1 MSDYH
6 AIASPSSAEKWL
18 ACANSLAAELGQPDT
33 AGAAADLGTDKHELL
48 TMCLAGDGD
57 TSLYLG
63 LPMPKGNVVD
73 EAFAADVQNVV
84 DNVRARIQNY
94 ENLGYR
100 VEMDLEQDVPI
111 GHITGEKGAT
121 GRADVVLRVYVPNGH
136 HFIDVIDA
144 KFGYSEVSAE
154 GNPQLKMYAAG
165 VIEKYALTDE
175 FDQVQL
181 VIEQPARSKES
192 IESGGFLVSDL
203 LLWVE
208 EVAAPAARKALANR
222 DRKAEGGEILFSEFG
237 VTEKGCQWCKA
248 AAVCPARVAHVEEAI
263 GADFETVSE
272 HLDSEDEAHALAE
285 LIPVEELA
293 SKFEALEIIEDW
305 IKAVRAR
312 IEFELLAGKKIPGV
326 KLVAGKKGNRQWAS
340 DEEAEAMLKKF
351 RVKEVQMYSFK
362 LLGPKPILEVM
373 KDRPRQLKHIEALI
387 VQPNGKPHVAL
398 DSDKRPALEIKP
410 VEDGFDTEELC

>member
-33 AGAAADLGTDKHELL
+33 AGAAADLGTDKHSLL
-48 TMCLAGDGD
+48 TDCLTFD
-57 TSLYLG
+57 TYAAVYLG
-63 LPMPKGNVVD
+63 RTMGKGHKVD

-111 GHITGEKGAT
+111 DHITGEKGAT
-121 GRADVVLRVYVPNGH
+121 GRADVVLRCLDHGVVGH
-136 HFIDVIDA
+136 IDVIDA

-154 GNPQLKMYAAG
+154 DNPQLKMYAAG
-165 VIEKYALTDE
+165 VVEKYALTDE
-175 FDQVQL
+175 FEFVNL

-192 IESGGFLVSDL
+192 IESAPIAVSDL
-203 LLWVE
+203 LLWVDD
-208 EVAAPAARKALANR
+208 VAAERSRLALYIRQSALEMPGVYKLIPENF
-222 DRKAEGGEILFSEFG
+222 K

-248 AAVCPARVAHVEEAI
+248 AAVCPARIKHVEETI
-263 GADFETVSE
+263 GCDFQTLETTSP
-272 HLDSEDEAHALAE
+272 DAS
-285 LIPVEELA
+285 LIPVDQLA
-293 SKFEALEIIEDW
+293 TKFASLEVVEDW

-312 IEFELLAGKKIPGV
+312 IEFELLSGRLLPGLKV
-326 KLVAGKKGNRQWAS
+326 VAGKRGNRQWVS

-351 RVKEVQMYSFK
+351 RVKLDQMYSFK

-387 VQPNGKPHVAL
+387 VQPAGKPHVAL

>member
-18 ACANSLAAELGQPDT
+18 ACPNSLAAEVGQPDT
-33 AGAAADLGTDKHELL
+33 AGAAADLGTDKHSLL
-48 TMCLAGDGD
+48 TDCLFLGTDA
-57 TSLYLG
+57 SLYIG
-63 LPMPKGNVVD
+63 RIMGRGHKVD

-84 DNVRARIQNY
+84 DNVRARIKNY

-100 VEMDLEQDVPI
+100 VEMDLEQEVPI
-111 GHITGEKGAT
+111 DHITGEQNAT
-121 GRADVVLRVYVPNGH
+121 GRADIVLRVYTKLGNWAE
-136 HFIDVIDA
+136 VIDA
-144 KFGYSEVSAE
+144 KFGYSEVQPE
-154 GNPQLKMYAAG
+154 TPQLKLYGAG
-165 VIEKYALTDE
+165 VVEKFALTDD
-175 FDQVQL
+175 FDFITC

-192 IESGGFLVSDL
+192 IEAPAIKTADL
-203 LLWVE
+203 LQWVE
-208 EVAAPAARKALANR
+208 EIAKPAAQKALLIR
-222 DRKAEGGEILFSEFG
+222 SMVGERALKTEDFK

-248 AAVCPARVAHVEEAI
+248 AAVCPARVAHVEEVIAASFEDI
-263 GADFETVSE
+263 GDMTKDGIALVADLIEPESLGAKFE
-272 HLDSEDEAHALAE
+272 HLE
-285 LIPVEELA
+285 V
-293 SKFEALEIIEDW
+293 IEDW

-312 IEFELLAGKKIPGV
+312 IEIELLAGKKIPGV

-351 RVKEVQMYSFK
+351 RVKIDQMYSFK

-387 VQPNGKPHVAL
+387 VQPAGKPHVAL

-410 VEDGFDTEELC
+410 VEDGFEAEDLC

>member
-1 MSDYH
+1 MSEYH

-18 ACANSLAAELGQPDT
+18 ACANSLAAELEQPDT
-33 AGAAADLGTDKHELL
+33 AGAAADLGTDKHSLL
-48 TMCLAGDGD
+48 TDCLTFLMRAKV
-57 TSLYLG
+57 YLG
-63 LPMPKGNVVD
+63 RVMGKGHKVD

-84 DNVRARIQNY
+84 ENVRARIQNY

-111 GHITGEKGAT
+111 DHITGEKGAT
-121 GRADVVLRVYVPNGH
+121 GRADVALRVYSAHP
-136 HFIDVIDA
+136 FIEVIDA

-154 GNPQLKMYAAG
+154 RNPQLMMYAAG
-165 VIEKYALTDE
+165 VVEKFALTED
-175 FDQVQL
+175 FHSVNL

-192 IESGGFLVSDL
+192 IESSPIAVSDL

-208 EVAAPAARKALANR
+208 EVAKPAAHKALLIR
-222 DRKAEGGEILFSEFG
+222 SMVGERALKTEDFK

-248 AAVCPARVAHVEEAI
+248 AAVCPARVAHVEDVLNRGFDEIAE
-263 GADFETVSE
+263 ETPSYAGMVA
-272 HLDSEDEAHALAE
+272 LD
-285 LIPVEELA
+285 ELA
-293 SKFEALEIIEDW
+293 DRFSQLEIIEDW

-351 RVKEVQMYSFK
+351 RVKQEQMYSFK

-373 KDRPRQLKHIEALI
+373 KDRPRQLKYIEALI
-387 VQPNGKPHVAL
+387 VQPAGKPHVAL

-410 VEDGFDTEELC
+410 VEDGFEAEDLC

>member
-1 MSDYH
+1 MPDYH

-33 AGAAADLGTDKHELL
+33 AGAAADLGTDKHALL
-48 TMCLAGDGD
+48 ADCLRIGIEASKAIGEE
-57 TSLYLG
+57 
-63 LPMPKGNVVD
+63 MEKGNVVD
-73 EAFAADVQNVV
+73 EAFAADVQSVV

-111 GHITGEKGAT
+111 EHITGEKGAT
-121 GRADVVLRVYVPNGH
+121 GRADVVLRVYTKLGDFVE
-136 HFIDVIDA
+136 VIDA
-144 KFGYSEVSAE
+144 KFGYSEVTAE
-154 GNPQLKMYAAG
+154 ENPQLKLYGAG
-165 VIEKYALTDE
+165 VIEKYALTDD
-175 FDQVQL
+175 FLHVTL
-181 VIEQPARSKES
+181 IIEQPARSKES
-192 IESGGFLVSDL
+192 IEAPSISVSL
-203 LLWVE
+203 LLDWASGE
-208 EVAAPAARKALANR
+208 AARAARKALMIR
-222 DRKAEGGEILFSEFG
+222 SMVGERALKMKDFK

-248 AAVCPARVAHVEEAI
+248 AAVCPARIAHVTETI
-263 GADFETVSE
+263 GASFEDIVDLTPNGAATVVDV
-272 HLDSEDEAHALAE
+272 LDPTE
-285 LIPVEELA
+285 LG
-293 SKFEALEIIEDW
+293 SKFEALEVIEDW

-312 IEFELLAGKKIPGV
+312 IEFELLAGKSIPGV

-351 RVKEVQMYSFK
+351 RVKQDQMYSFK

-387 VQPNGKPHVAL
+387 VQPAGKPHVAL

-410 VEDGFDTEELC
+410 VEDGFDAEDLC

>member
-1 MSDYH
+1 MSEYH
-6 AIASPSSAEKWL
+6 AIASPSSSEKWL
-18 ACANSLAAELGQPDT
+18 ACANSLAAEMGQPDT
-33 AGAAADLGTDKHELL
+33 ADTAADLGTDKHSLL
-48 TMCLAGDGD
+48 TDCLTFGTDA
-57 TSLYLG
+57 SLYLG
-63 LPMPKGNVVD
+63 RIMVKGHKVD

-111 GHITGEKGAT
+111 DHITGEKGAT
-121 GRADVVLRVYVPNGH
+121 GRADVVLRVYTTLGDFVE
-136 HFIDVIDA
+136 VIDA
-144 KFGYSEVSAE
+144 KFGYSEVTAE
-154 GNPQLKMYAAG
+154 ENPQLKLYGAG
-165 VIEKYALTDE
+165 IIEKYALTDD
-175 FDQVQL
+175 FMHVTL
-181 VIEQPARSKES
+181 IIEQPARSKES
-192 IESGGFLVSDL
+192 IEAPSIRVTAL
-203 LLWVE
+203 LDWVE
-208 EVAAPAARKALANR
+208 KVAKPAAHVALYLRESALEMPGTYKFIPQNF
-222 DRKAEGGEILFSEFG
+222 K

-263 GADFETVSE
+263 GSSFEAI
-272 HLDSEDEAHALAE
+272 EDDERDMKINAS
-285 LIPVEELA
+285 LIPASKLA
-293 SKFEALEIIEDW
+293 AKFEALEIIEDW

-312 IEFELLAGKKIPGV
+312 IELELLAGKSIPGV

-351 RVKEVQMYSFK
+351 RVKLDQMYSFK

-387 VQPNGKPHVAL
+387 VQPAGKPHVAL

-410 VEDGFDTEELC
+410 VEDGFEAEDLC

>member
-18 ACANSLAAELGQPDT
+18 TCANSLAAEVGQPDT

-48 TMCLAGDGD
+48 TDCLHFKTDA
-57 TSLYLG
+57 TIYLG
-63 LPMPKGNVVD
+63 RIMGKGHKVD

-111 GHITGEKGAT
+111 DHVTGEKGAT
-121 GRADVVLRVYVPNGH
+121 GRADIVLRVYTRLGDFVE
-136 HFIDVIDA
+136 VIDA
-144 KFGYSEVSAE
+144 KFGYSEVTAE
-154 GNPQLKMYAAG
+154 ENPQLKLYGAG
-165 VIEKYALTDE
+165 VIEKYTLTDD
-175 FDQVQL
+175 FMHVTMI
-181 VIEQPARSKES
+181 IEQPARSKES
-192 IESGGFLVSDL
+192 IEAPSIQTADL
-203 LLWVE
+203 LEWVE
-208 EVAAPAARKALANR
+208 EVARPAAEKALLIRAMV
-222 DRKAEGGEILFSEFG
+222 GERALKTEDFK

-248 AAVCPARVAHVEEAI
+248 AAVCPARVAHVTETI
-263 GADFETVSE
+263 GASFEDIADLTPNGAATVVDVLE
-272 HLDSEDEAHALAE
+272 PAE
-285 LIPVEELA
+285 LG

-305 IKAVRAR
+305 INAVRAR
-312 IEFELLAGKKIPGV
+312 IEFELLAGKSVPGL

-351 RVKEVQMYSFK
+351 RVKQDQMYSFK

-387 VQPNGKPHVAL
+387 VQPAGKPHVAL

-410 VEDGFDTEELC
+410 VEDGFEAADDLC